1 MNPSRRLRPIHFV
14 LGVTG
19 LAGLFLAI
27 WLTIGPKPP
36 ALQPTEP
43 APSPQ
48 TPASADPMDA
58 IVAEIPESLRQPL
71 DARTDAV
78 DKLAAT
84 LPQDPSQAAQALAK
98 LREDGLLV
106 ARPFPGEAA
115 FLPRSA
121 DQIAKAV
128 LAKQTTPTSSF
139 ELTMLLGAILR
150 SRGQTPEYAK
160 VPKARFDATE
170 LLARRFAV
178 RTTTP
183 QPGPWLASDTMT
195 AGSTEGAVRLT
206 GPELVGYL
214 LAHQAKGALA
224 LHDGDF
230 ASRAVGYARRLLPD
244 DAAVLFVAAESEGE
258 NDLQDEARRTFD
270 KAAALASD
278 AMTAYRLG
286 QNARNDQKPFKA
298 DEHMKRATQL
308 DPTFA
313 APWVALAELA
323 LERLDVTPK
332 DEHQGIRDAA
342 KDFIDAAKKADP
354 KAAGIRLVEA
364 HLLSLDEKND
374 EARALL
380 EEEVRLHPE
389 LAESFIMLA
398 NVQAAEHKDAEAIKT
413 LEDARAHGHETEDVL
428 DGLGT
433 LYAATERFDDGQKIF
448 ERLLGLFPKNAQ
460 VRVQLAQFY
469 RQAAQTP
476 KARELLQAQ
485 LKSFPADATAALLL
499 AQLELEAQH
508 PGEAKALVDKI
519 LAADPT
525 HREARLLDYL
535 IGIVAEKPSE
545 EARKKAIETV
555 GSRRRLAE
563 MLLQNGLIPAA
574 ETNLEDAITAE
585 PEDLVA
591 PVLLTT
597 IYLVTEREPKG
608 KALREATLA
617 KVDAAQRAEL
627 QKLFEDALAQAMKAK
642 QQEPMNP

>member
-1 MNPSRRLRPIHFV
+1 MNPTRRLRPIHFV

-27 WLTIGPKPP
+27 WLTLGPKPP
-36 ALQPTEP
+36 ALQPAEP
-43 APSPQ
+43 APDPQ
-48 TPASADPMDA
+48 PTTSADPGDA
-58 IVAEIPESLRQPL
+58 IVAEIPESLRAPL

-106 ARPFPGEAA
+106 ARPFPGEAP

-121 DQIAKAV
+121 DQLAKAV

-183 QPGPWLASDTMT
+183 QPGPWLASDPMNGPTD
-195 AGSTEGAVRLT
+195 GAVRLT
-206 GPELVGYL
+206 ASDLVGYL
-214 LAHQAKGALA
+214 LAYQAKGALA
-224 LHDGDF
+224 VHDGDL
-230 ASRAVGYARRLLPD
+230 ASRAIGYARRLLPE
-244 DAAVLFVAAESEGE
+244 DAAVLFVAAETEAE

-278 AMTAYRLG
+278 AMTAFRLG
-286 QNARNDQKPFKA
+286 QNARADQKPFKA

-308 DPTFA
+308 DPSFA

-342 KDFIDAAKKADP
+342 KEFIDAAKKADP

-433 LYAATERFDDGQKIF
+433 LYAATERFDDGQKTF

-485 LKSFPADATAALLL
+485 LKSFPADTTASLLL

-508 PGEAKALVDKI
+508 PGEAKALVDKV
-519 LAADPT
+519 LAADPS

-535 IGIVAEKPSE
+535 IGVVAEKPSE
-545 EARKKAIETV
+545 DARKKAIETV

-574 ETNLEDAITAE
+574 EVNLEEAITAE
-585 PEDLVA
+585 PDDLVA